1 MNNNNKNNNNKMN
14 NQKPV
19 SVHPD
24 PTTPNQSN
32 GVNDEKNK
40 TAPVSAHPDPVVPN
54 VQQGVEEKKHDAEKH
69 APHHP
74 GTPESKVPEQHDA
87 IDPSKPVEEQK
98 HPSDHAKAQEKLSS
112 DHTNGQGKL
121 GSDHTNGQ
129 GKPGSDHTN
138 NQGKHDSE
146 QEDSMR
152 GELNYEDKV
161 VQKIIGI
168 AIEQVD
174 GLLSANGGFF
184 SNVAGKLVNTDN
196 VTAGIETEVGKKQVA
211 VDMDVIVE
219 YGKDIEKIFEE
230 MQEIIG
236 KEVKN
241 MTHLEV
247 IEVNANV
254 VDIKT
259 KEEFEKDQETVQD
272 KVTDAAKK
280 TGEFASNQTD
290 KVKSAA
296 GSGAQ
301 KVKENTEP
309 RVQ

>member
-1 MNNNNKNNNNKMN
+1 MNNNNKNNKNKMN

-19 SVHPD
+19 SAHPD

-69 APHHP
+69 APRHP

-121 GSDHTNGQ
+121 
-129 GKPGSDHTN
+129 GSDHTN

-211 VDMDVIVE
+211 VDMDIIVE

-230 MQEIIG
+230 MQEVIG

>member
-19 SVHPD
+19 SAHPD

-69 APHHP
+69 APRHP

-121 GSDHTNGQ
+121 GSDHTN
-129 GKPGSDHTN
+129 
-138 NQGKHDSE
+138 NQGKNDSE

>member
-1 MNNNNKNNNNKMN
+1 MN

-19 SVHPD
+19 SAHPD

-69 APHHP
+69 APRHP

-121 GSDHTNGQ
+121 
-129 GKPGSDHTN
+129 GSDHTN

-196 VTAGIETEVGKKQVA
+196 VMAGIETEVGKKQVA

>member
-19 SVHPD
+19 SAHPD

-121 GSDHTNGQ
+121 GSDHTN
-129 GKPGSDHTN
+129 
-138 NQGKHDSE
+138 NQGKNDSE

>member
-19 SVHPD
+19 SAHPD

-121 GSDHTNGQ
+121 GSDHTN
-129 GKPGSDHTN
+129 

-211 VDMDVIVE
+211 VDMDIIVE

-230 MQEIIG
+230 MQEVIG

>member
-1 MNNNNKNNNNKMN
+1 MN

-19 SVHPD
+19 SAHPD

-121 GSDHTNGQ
+121 GSDHTN
-129 GKPGSDHTN
+129 

-230 MQEIIG
+230 MQEVIG

>member
-19 SVHPD
+19 SAHPD

-121 GSDHTNGQ
+121 D
-129 GKPGSDHTN
+129 SDHTN

-230 MQEIIG
+230 MQEVIG

>member
-1 MNNNNKNNNNKMN
+1 MNNNNKNNKNKMN

-19 SVHPD
+19 SAHPD

-69 APHHP
+69 APRHP
-74 GTPESKVPEQHDA
+74 GTPESKVPEQRDA

-121 GSDHTNGQ
+121 
-129 GKPGSDHTN
+129 GSDHTN

>member
-19 SVHPD
+19 SAHPD

-121 GSDHTNGQ
+121 GF
-129 GKPGSDHTN
+129 DHTN

-230 MQEIIG
+230 MQEVIG

>member
-19 SVHPD
+19 SAHPD

-112 DHTNGQGKL
+112 DHTNGQGIL
-121 GSDHTNGQ
+121 
-129 GKPGSDHTN
+129 GSDHTN

-230 MQEIIG
+230 MQEVIG

>member
-1 MNNNNKNNNNKMN
+1 MN

-19 SVHPD
+19 SAHPD

-69 APHHP
+69 APRHP

-121 GSDHTNGQ
+121 
-129 GKPGSDHTN
+129 GSDHTN

-230 MQEIIG
+230 MQEVIG

-241 MTHLEV
+241 MTHLDV

>member
-19 SVHPD
+19 SAHPD

-69 APHHP
+69 APRHP

-121 GSDHTNGQ
+121 
-129 GKPGSDHTN
+129 GSDHTN

>member
-1 MNNNNKNNNNKMN
+1 M
-14 NQKPV
+14 
-19 SVHPD
+19 
-24 PTTPNQSN
+24 
-32 GVNDEKNK
+32 
-40 TAPVSAHPDPVVPN
+40 
-54 VQQGVEEKKHDAEKH
+54 
-69 APHHP
+69 
-74 GTPESKVPEQHDA
+74 
-87 IDPSKPVEEQK
+87 EEQK

-121 GSDHTNGQ
+121 
-129 GKPGSDHTN
+129 GSDHTN

-230 MQEIIG
+230 MQEVIG

>member
-19 SVHPD
+19 SAHPD

-121 GSDHTNGQ
+121 GSDHTN
-129 GKPGSDHTN
+129 

-230 MQEIIG
+230 MQEVIV

>member
-1 MNNNNKNNNNKMN
+1 MN

-19 SVHPD
+19 SAHPD

-69 APHHP
+69 APRHP

-121 GSDHTNGQ
+121 GSDHTN
-129 GKPGSDHTN
+129 
-138 NQGKHDSE
+138 NQGKNDSE

-184 SNVAGKLVNTDN
+184 SNMAGKLVNTDN

>member
-1 MNNNNKNNNNKMN
+1 MNNNNKNNNNKVN

-19 SVHPD
+19 SAHPD

-121 GSDHTNGQ
+121 GSDHTN
-129 GKPGSDHTN
+129 

-230 MQEIIG
+230 MQEVIG

>member
-19 SVHPD
+19 SAHPD

-112 DHTNGQGKL
+112 DYTNGQGKL
-121 GSDHTNGQ
+121 
-129 GKPGSDHTN
+129 GSDHTN

-230 MQEIIG
+230 MQEVIG

>member
-121 GSDHTNGQ
+121 GSDHTN
-129 GKPGSDHTN
+129 

-230 MQEIIG
+230 MQEVIG

>member
-19 SVHPD
+19 SAHPD

-121 GSDHTNGQ
+121 GSDHTN
-129 GKPGSDHTN
+129 

-196 VTAGIETEVGKKQVA
+196 VTAGIETEVGKKQVV

-230 MQEIIG
+230 MQEVIG

>member
-19 SVHPD
+19 SAHPD

-32 GVNDEKNK
+32 GVNDEKSK

-121 GSDHTNGQ
+121 
-129 GKPGSDHTN
+129 GSDHTN

>member
-19 SVHPD
+19 SAHPD

-74 GTPESKVPEQHDA
+74 GSPESKVPEQHDA
-87 IDPSKPVEEQK
+87 IDPSKPLEEQK
-98 HPSDHAKAQEKLSS
+98 HPSDHAKAQEKLGSEHS
-112 DHTNGQGKL
+112 NGQEKF
-121 GSDHTNGQ
+121 GSQHTIDQENHG
-129 GKPGSDHTN
+129 
-138 NQGKHDSE
+138 SE

-184 SNVAGKLVNTDN
+184 SNMAGKLVNTDN

-230 MQEIIG
+230 MQEVIG

>member
-19 SVHPD
+19 SAHPD

-98 HPSDHAKAQEKLSS
+98 HPSDHVKAQEKLSS

-121 GSDHTNGQ
+121 
-129 GKPGSDHTN
+129 GSDHTN

-230 MQEIIG
+230 MQEVIG

>member
-19 SVHPD
+19 SAHPD

-121 GSDHTNGQ
+121 GSV
-129 GKPGSDHTN
+129 HTN

-230 MQEIIG
+230 MQEVIG

>member
-19 SVHPD
+19 SAHPD

-69 APHHP
+69 APRHP

-121 GSDHTNGQ
+121 
-129 GKPGSDHTN
+129 GSDHTN

-196 VTAGIETEVGKKQVA
+196 VMAGIETEVGKKQVA

>member
-1 MNNNNKNNNNKMN
+1 MNNNNKNNNNNKMN

-19 SVHPD
+19 SAHPD

-69 APHHP
+69 APRHP

-87 IDPSKPVEEQK
+87 IDPSKPLEEQK
-98 HPSDHAKAQEKLSS
+98 HPSDHAKAQEKLGSEHS
-112 DHTNGQGKL
+112 NGQEKFGSQHTNDQENHG
-121 GSDHTNGQ
+121 
-129 GKPGSDHTN
+129 
-138 NQGKHDSE
+138 SE

-211 VDMDVIVE
+211 VDMDIIVE

-230 MQEIIG
+230 MQEVIG

-241 MTHLEV
+241 MTHLDV

>member
-1 MNNNNKNNNNKMN
+1 MNNNNKNNNNNKMN

-19 SVHPD
+19 SAHPD

-74 GTPESKVPEQHDA
+74 GSPESKVPEQHDA
-87 IDPSKPVEEQK
+87 IDPSKPLEEQK
-98 HPSDHAKAQEKLSS
+98 HPSDHAKAQEKLGSEHS
-112 DHTNGQGKL
+112 NGQEKFGSQHTNDQENHG
-121 GSDHTNGQ
+121 
-129 GKPGSDHTN
+129 
-138 NQGKHDSE
+138 SE

-230 MQEIIG
+230 MQEVIG

>member
-1 MNNNNKNNNNKMN
+1 
-14 NQKPV
+14 
-19 SVHPD
+19 
-24 PTTPNQSN
+24 PNQSN

-121 GSDHTNGQ
+121 
-129 GKPGSDHTN
+129 GSDHTN

-230 MQEIIG
+230 MQEVIG

>member
-1 MNNNNKNNNNKMN
+1 MNNNNKINNNKMN

-19 SVHPD
+19 SAHPD

-121 GSDHTNGQ
+121 
-129 GKPGSDHTN
+129 GSDHTN

-272 KVTDAAKK
+272 KVTDAAKR

>member
-19 SVHPD
+19 SAHPD

-121 GSDHTNGQ
+121 GSDHTN
-129 GKPGSDHTN
+129 

-161 VQKIIGI
+161 VQKIIRI

-230 MQEIIG
+230 MQEVIG

>member
-1 MNNNNKNNNNKMN
+1 MNNNNKNNKNKMN

-19 SVHPD
+19 SAHPD

-121 GSDHTNGQ
+121 GSDHTN
-129 GKPGSDHTN
+129 

-230 MQEIIG
+230 MQEVIG

-241 MTHLEV
+241 MTHLDV

>member
-1 MNNNNKNNNNKMN
+1 MNNNNKNNNNNKMN
-14 NQKPV
+14 NQK
-19 SVHPD
+19 
-24 PTTPNQSN
+24 
-32 GVNDEKNK
+32 
-40 TAPVSAHPDPVVPN
+40 PVSAHPDPVVPN
-54 VQQGVEEKKHDAEKH
+54 VQQGVEKKKHDAEKH

-74 GTPESKVPEQHDA
+74 GSPESKVPEQHDA
-87 IDPSKPVEEQK
+87 IDPSKPLEEQK
-98 HPSDHAKAQEKLSS
+98 HPSDHAKAQEKLGSEHS
-112 DHTNGQGKL
+112 NGQGKL
-121 GSDHTNGQ
+121 GSQHTNDQENHG
-129 GKPGSDHTN
+129 
-138 NQGKHDSE
+138 SE

-174 GLLSANGGFF
+174 GLLSANGGFL

-211 VDMDVIVE
+211 VDMDIIVE

-230 MQEIIG
+230 MQEVIG

-241 MTHLEV
+241 MTHLDV

-296 GSGAQ
+296 GSGVE

>member
-19 SVHPD
+19 SAHPD

-121 GSDHTNGQ
+121 GSDHTN
-129 GKPGSDHTN
+129 

-230 MQEIIG
+230 MQEVIG

-259 KEEFEKDQETVQD
+259 KDEFEKDQETVQD

>member
-1 MNNNNKNNNNKMN
+1 
-14 NQKPV
+14 PV
-19 SVHPD
+19 SAHPD

-121 GSDHTNGQ
+121 GSDHTN
-129 GKPGSDHTN
+129 

-230 MQEIIG
+230 MQEVIG

>member
-1 MNNNNKNNNNKMN
+1 MNNNNKNNKNKMN

-19 SVHPD
+19 SAHPD

-69 APHHP
+69 APRHP

-121 GSDHTNGQ
+121 
-129 GKPGSDHTN
+129 GSDHTN

-241 MTHLEV
+241 MTHLDV

>member
-1 MNNNNKNNNNKMN
+1 MNNNNKNSKNKMN
-14 NQKPV
+14 NEKPV
-19 SVHPD
+19 SAHPD

-69 APHHP
+69 APRHP

-121 GSDHTNGQ
+121 
-129 GKPGSDHTN
+129 GSDHTN

-301 KVKENTEP
+301 KVKENT
-309 RVQ
+309 

>member
-19 SVHPD
+19 SAHPD

-40 TAPVSAHPDPVVPN
+40 TAPVSAHPGPVVPN

-121 GSDHTNGQ
+121 
-129 GKPGSDHTN
+129 GSDHTN

-230 MQEIIG
+230 MQEVIG

>member
-1 MNNNNKNNNNKMN
+1 MNNNNKNSNNKMN

-19 SVHPD
+19 SAHPD

-121 GSDHTNGQ
+121 GSDHTN
-129 GKPGSDHTN
+129 

-230 MQEIIG
+230 MQEVIG